1 MGYDQYDC
9 KEQFPL
15 ALANICPWPLVPFF
29 QDCLSGFS
37 RPLFPTIFLK
47 TALYGGRQLLVWRKT
62 VTHINKSE
70 NSGRHQRGLI
80 SPSMTTVP
88 LTKKFASHN
97 SMQKKE
103 DRVGHKTVNKK
114 ERQSKKTE
122 RKRKIEIDSEK
133 KIKFRLVGMRE
144 KQKSSVFIYV
154 RVVGKYAFF
163 VAFLC

>member
-29 QDCLSGFS
+29 QDCLPGFS

-70 NSGRHQRGLI
+70 DSGRHQRGLI
-80 SPSMTTVP
+80 SPFYDYRP
-88 LTKKFASHN
+88 FN
-97 SMQKKE
+97 
-103 DRVGHKTVNKK
+103 
-114 ERQSKKTE
+114 
-122 RKRKIEIDSEK
+122 
-133 KIKFRLVGMRE
+133 
-144 KQKSSVFIYV
+144 
-154 RVVGKYAFF
+154 
-163 VAFLC
+163 